1 MFNSLESINTLNRT
15 RRQLGE
21 DAVERVEAIQMFER
35 RMAAGR
41 RKRLVS
47 TFTRRAN
54 PLFSLAA
61 LCGNRGKPQY
71 AGFQVIPLT
80 RITGTENRSDE
91 FDGDFYP
98 LKEHLE
104 SRWVNVA
111 IAKLR
116 DIKLPPV
123 ELIQVGDDFFVRDGH
138 HRISVAR
145 AFGQDAIDAEV
156 TMWS

>member
-1 MFNSLESINTLNRT
+1 MFNSLETINTLNRT
-15 RRQLGE
+15 RKQLGE
-21 DAVERVEAIQMFER
+21 DGQERMEAIQMFER

-41 RKRLVS
+41 RKRMVS
-47 TFTRRAN
+47 ALTRRAN
-54 PLFSLAA
+54 QLYSLVA
-61 LCGNRGKPQY
+61 LCGNRGKARY
-71 AGFQVIPLT
+71 TGIQVIPLS

-111 IAKLR
+111 IAQLR

-123 ELIQVGDDFFVRDGH
+123 ELIQVGDDYFVRDGH